1 MMSRFLIYSLTLL
14 TLLAGLF
21 VMSACQKDLP
31 ETTEVMV
38 TFTTRAF
45 VKQEGGTTDAIAPEK
60 MKDLRVI
67 VFDGDNVV
75 VGNDVREDIN
85 EKSVVF
91 SYATL
96 VSDGET
102 FKFLAIA
109 NEKSAGLA
117 EVLADIGVGSKI
129 TNAQIDTWKTLT
141 ISNNLN
147 PTADAPLL
155 QSKFW
160 TWTSQKDAPDPNATL
175 DYAASK
181 ISVQFKNE
189 TNAVQSLTDIKIAGI
204 GSATKAYLFAQAD
217 NDFANMQN
225 PPSDIAFEDVEN
237 LLPGTFST
245 IQNYYSN
252 PLKNISS
259 PKLTAKWNGEVRE
272 LSLSKDQNG
281 NEIDLTSLGR
291 NEYLQ
296 ILVTLTGEGPKV
308 TYTIHSWEDN
318 NTNIGDTAPTTPGND
333 YYVDAWGE
341 NSNIEIGGEN
351 KNDWTLSD
359 GTIIKGEQIEEDWT
373 GFASDQND
381 QLRVYIPNDKLIVGN
396 RVVLDFQCAYNN
408 CNQGQNFKIR
418 FSTDQY
424 NEQSIEP
431 ENSAEDKTYVYE
443 KDETHIRYLTLTESV
458 IGKLHKPDYGAP
470 NGQNDNYKVL
480 ILLTY
485 DANCNGTHKFGVKIT
500 KFGLI
505 TPSSATQ

>member
-1 MMSRFLIYSLTLL
+1 MKRLL
-14 TLLAGLF
+14 TYGLLLLTILASHF
-21 VMSACQKDLP
+21 VVSACQKDLP

-45 VKQEGGTTDAIAPEK
+45 VKEEGGTTDAIAPEK

-85 EKSVVF
+85 ETSVVF

-204 GSATKAYLFAQAD
+204 GSATEAYLFAQAD
-217 NDFANMQN
+217 NDFANKQN
-225 PPSDIAFEDVEN
+225 PPSDISFEDVEN

-252 PLKNISS
+252 PLNKISS

-308 TYTIHSWEDN
+308 TYTIHSWEDTP
-318 NTNIGDTAPTTPGND
+318 TNIGDEAHTIGVETPTTPGNGYNTED
-333 YYVDAWGE
+333 WTAGND
-341 NSNIEIGGEN
+341 IEIGGEGN
-351 KNDWTLSD
+351 LEGPSFIPEGTTAIWWLDGLDYDNSYNRLKDIAGFPTNEIDEGYQIIVKFGAPDYLITEKKPPYDVQIWFTLANSD
-359 GTIIKGEQIEEDWT
+359 
-373 GFASDQND
+373 
-381 QLRVYIPNDKLIVGN
+381 IV
-396 RVVLDFQCAYNN
+396 
-408 CNQGQNFKIR
+408 
-418 FSTDQY
+418 
-424 NEQSIEP
+424 
-431 ENSAEDKTYVYE
+431 
-443 KDETHIRYLTLTESV
+443 LTEKVTKQIVCEEGYYVTVPFTYSSTA
-458 IGKLHKPDYGAP
+458 YGVTLDVLKN
-470 NGQNDNYKVL
+470 NGIVLCSQGDNNVWVTG
-480 ILLTY
+480 I
-485 DANCNGTHKFGVKIT
+485 AVVH
-500 KFGLI
+500 
-505 TPSSATQ
+505 